1 MIQQMLPQI
10 NSAKQILNA
19 IRMSNNPQALIQQV
33 LASNPQF
40 KQVEQLINGSNG
52 SIEQAVY
59 SLCSQKGIN
68 PQEFLDALK

>member
-19 IRMSNNPQALIQQV
+19 IRMSNNPQAVIQQV
-33 LASNPQF
+33 LANNPQYR
-40 KQVEQLINGSNG
+40 QVEQLINGSNG
-52 SIEQAVY
+52 SVEQAIY
-59 SLCSQKGIN
+59 SLCAQKGIN